1 MKSNI
6 ARSIAV
12 VAVGS
17 LLVLASGSMAGAST
31 SGGKGSSS
39 TEAAFTQVLQ
49 ARDDLTKV
57 AYAGDVAAT
66 KASLKKL
73 SPLLGDV
80 AAGKRYAIQ
89 VDAQERASDSKV
101 RSDETGRILN
111 NPKATPRQLPPLPDV
126 GALLPSL
133 PPPLSIV
140 SDLLKTL
147 LNAVTG
153 LLSSLLS
160 ALPIPLPLP
169 PLPVPGVPVPPLPV
183 PALPVPVPP
192 VPVPAPLPTP

>member
-17 LLVLASGSMAGAST
+17 LLVLASGSMASAST

-101 RSDETGRILN
+101 RSDETSRILN

-126 GALLPSL
+126 GALLPKL
-133 PPPLSIV
+133 PPPLSIIT
-140 SDLLKTL
+140 DLLTTL

-169 PLPVPGVPVPPLPV
+169 ALPV
-183 PALPVPVPP
+183 PALPLPVPAVPVPAL
-192 VPVPAPLPTP
+192 PVPAPLPTP

>member
-12 VAVGS
+12 IAVGS
-17 LLVLASGSMAGAST
+17 LLVLASGGVATADPA
-31 SGGKGSSS
+31 GGKGSSS

-49 ARDDLTKV
+49 TRDDLTRA
-57 AYAGDVAAT
+57 AYAGDVAGT
-66 KASLKKL
+66 KVQLKKL
-73 SPLLGDV
+73 SPLLADV

-89 VDAQERASDSKV
+89 VDAQTRAADSKV
-101 RSDETGRILN
+101 RSDETSRILN
-111 NPKATPRQLPPLPDV
+111 NPRATPRQLPPLPDI
-126 GALLPSL
+126 GALLPKL

-140 SDLLKTL
+140 SDLLATL

-160 ALPIPLPLP
+160 ALPIPIPLP
-169 PLPVPGVPVPPLPV
+169 ALPIPALPVPV
-183 PALPVPVPP
+183 PALPVPVP
-192 VPVPAPLPTP
+192 ALP

>member
-17 LLVLASGSMAGAST
+17 LLVLASGSMASAST

-101 RSDETGRILN
+101 RSDETSRILN

-126 GALLPSL
+126 GALLPKL
-133 PPPLSIV
+133 PPPLSIIT
-140 SDLLKTL
+140 DLLTTL

-169 PLPVPGVPVPPLPV
+169 ALPIPALPLPV
-183 PALPVPVPP
+183 PAVPVPAL
-192 VPVPAPLPTP
+192 PVPAPLPTP